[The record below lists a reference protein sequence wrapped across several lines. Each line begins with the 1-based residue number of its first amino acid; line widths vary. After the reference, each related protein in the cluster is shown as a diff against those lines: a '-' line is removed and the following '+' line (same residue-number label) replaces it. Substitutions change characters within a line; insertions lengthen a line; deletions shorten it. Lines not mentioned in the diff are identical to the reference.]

1 MIQPL
6 NTYVLVEFKEEAE
19 QKTESGLY
27 VPPTANNNALGFL
40 REGLVK
46 AVNPKCENIKVG
58 DKVLYNKNA
67 VANIPNS
74 KELKLVREEDIYAVM
89 Q

>member
-6 NTYVLVEFKEEAE
+6 NTYVLVEHKEAE

-27 VPPTANNNALGFL
+27 VPPTANDNALGFL

-46 AVNPKCENIKVG
+46 AVNPKCESIKVG
-58 DKVLYNKNA
+58 NTVLYNKHA

-89 Q
+89 H